1 MVVHKNW
8 VITSYF
14 ITITTPFIFIL
25 VRYSCMFIN
34 IHELSFSI
42 GQFNDPLDFKIH
54 IVILFPPCRI
64 SKKTVLKFIKC
75 PNLCFESQTRNIYN
89 YSFIAITIIGILFF
103 IWKWQVMKPRWQSRW
118 QQRAHAERFLFSK
131 PVLNKGVL
139 SPVSP

>member
-103 IWKWQVMKPRWQSRW
+103 IWKLPVFKAADGRGGSR
-118 QQRAHAERFLFSK
+118 ERMPSAFFK